1 MTTATY
7 EIDHCW
13 KITRVNDEF
22 CRVFRCTDETM
33 IGRDVRD
40 LLRVDWQLDFR
51 TYVARALAGIG
62 DFHATLPMAGPSGE
76 EGWFKHKLVPL
87 WEHGRLKGYRATL
100 TPHVAQAAASV
111 QHGWDSRQAAPR
123 MVWDFGDQP
132 FARAS

>member
-1 MTTATY
+1 M
-7 EIDHCW
+7 
-13 KITRVNDEF
+13 NDEF
-22 CRVFRCTDETM
+22 RRIFRCTDETM

-62 DFHATLPMAGPSGE
+62 DFHATLPMAGPSGD
-76 EGWFKHKLVPL
+76 EGWFKHTLVPI
-87 WEHGRLKGYRATL
+87 WEQGRLKGYRATL
-100 TPHVAQAAASV
+100 RPHVVQAAPVEHRQDPHPAS
-111 QHGWDSRQAAPR
+111 PR